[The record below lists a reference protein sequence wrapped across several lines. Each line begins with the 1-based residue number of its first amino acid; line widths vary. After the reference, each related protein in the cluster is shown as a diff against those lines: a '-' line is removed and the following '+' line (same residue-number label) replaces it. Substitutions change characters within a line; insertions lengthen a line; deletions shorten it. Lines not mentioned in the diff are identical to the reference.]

1 MGPAKFGVHSSPLA
15 ICRRSQSWA
24 LKSSLRPNWLFVRA
38 SRVSSVLLGSNNAE
52 WASVVPIDGCIVQ
65 KTHLKPKR
73 KKKKLSFAT
82 VGQMPRPGAR
92 WTGLLPNFRGSL
104 KVNIFR
110 GRKGLVAA

>member
-1 MGPAKFGVHSSPLA
+1 MWRSRTSS
-15 ICRRSQSWA
+15 SEGN
-24 LKSSLRPNWLFVRA
+24 PNSGAHENLTW
-38 SRVSSVLLGSNNAE
+38 VSFVLLGSNNAE
-52 WASVVPIDGCIVQ
+52 WASVVRIDGCIVQ

-110 GRKGLVAA
+110 GPKGLVAA